1 MFRIPKKSIL
11 IAALLVAGYFPA
23 SAQSQGGNRWS
34 LQRAVDHALAHNLQV
49 KLSALNTEVSK
60 INLRESRAAQLPG
73 LTGNVN
79 ENYNTGRSIDPFTNN
94 FVNQKIWS
102 TGLSLNANVT
112 LFSGMQLKNSVQQS
126 RIDLQASE
134 ADLAKAKNDMI
145 LNLVQAYMQVLFN
158 DELLATAKL
167 NLSTSQSQADRTQ
180 KLYKAGS
187 VAETNLL
194 EINAQVASD
203 ELNIITAQ
211 NNKDIAELNLMQLLD
226 IQDKKNFEVEKP
238 QLPDPDQSAIGFN
251 AESVFETAQ
260 QTQPEIKASE
270 LRVRSA
276 MKGVDVARGLY
287 YPRLSLNGSISS
299 GYSSVR
305 KLTTVNGTS
314 FEPFPYFENPDGT
327 SPNVF
332 YTISPNFVTTDYNFG
347 DQVND
352 NISYFLGLN
361 LNIPIF
367 NRFQARYSV
376 QRSQINVRNAEL
388 NLQLE
393 KNNLRKKVEQAYADA
408 QASQKKFVAARKQ
421 LEAFEKAFKNAEIRF
436 NNGILNSTAFNVAKN
451 NFIKAQSDIIQAKY
465 DYTLKLKI
473 LDFYQCKPITCL
485 TELWLQKTRTC

>member
-1 MFRIPKKSIL
+1 MNRIYKKI
-11 IAALLVAGYFPA
+11 IVVAALIVAGYLPA
-23 SAQSQGGNRWS
+23 NAQSESGTPWS
-34 LQRAVDHALAHNLQV
+34 LQKAIDYALANNLQV
-49 KLSALNTEVSK
+49 KLSALNTEVVRISK
-60 INLRESRAAQLPG
+60 REAIANQYPSLSANAS
-73 LTGNVN
+73 
-79 ENYNTGRSIDPFTNN
+79 ENYNSGRSIDPFTNN

-102 TGLSLNANVT
+102 NNFSLNSNVT
-112 LFSGMQLKNSVQQS
+112 LFSGMQLKNNAQQA
-126 RIDLQASE
+126 RINLQASE

-158 DELLATAKL
+158 DELLTTAKL
-167 NLSTSQSQADRTQ
+167 NQSTSQSQADRTL

-203 ELNIITAQ
+203 ELNVITAQ

-238 QLPDPDQSAIGFN
+238 QLPDPDQTAIGFD
-251 AESVFETAQ
+251 AESVYETAQ
-260 QTQPEIKASE
+260 TTQPEIKASE

-287 YPRLSLNGSISS
+287 YPRLTLNGSISS
-299 GYSSVR
+299 GYSSAR
-305 KLTTVNGTS
+305 KLTTINGIS
-314 FEPFPYFENPDGT
+314 YDPIVFFQNPDGT
-327 SPNVF
+327 SPNLV
-332 YTISPNFVTTDYNFG
+332 YSASPNFVNSDYNFG
-347 DQVND
+347 DQVID
-352 NISYFLGLN
+352 NRSYFTGLN

-376 QRSQINVRNAEL
+376 QRSIVNVRNAEL

-408 QASQKKFVAARKQ
+408 QASQKKFVAAKKQ

-436 NNGILNSTAFNVAKN
+436 NNGILNSTDFNVAKN
-451 NFIKAQSDIIQAKY
+451 NYTKAQSDIIQAKY
-465 DYTLKLKI
+465 DYTFKLKI
-473 LDFYQCKPITCL
+473 LDFYQGKPITF
-485 TELWLQKTRTC
+485 